1 MNMSKALNKLQNKI
15 YTLDRLMDEINNW
28 KKQNKKIVF
37 TNGCFDLIHLGHVE
51 LLARSSDLGD
61 KLIVAINSDESIIK
75 IKGINRPI
83 IEEESRAKQIAA
95 LDFVDAVILFNQDNP
110 IEIISLVIPDII
122 TKGGDYKISDVVGH
136 EIVRENNSSVVIIPL
151 TQGYSTTS
159 ILDKIK
165 NE

>member
-1 MNMSKALNKLQNKI
+1 MSKALNKLQSKI
-15 YTLDRLMDEINNW
+15 YTLDQLIDKVSNW
-28 KKQNKKIVF
+28 KDQNKKIVF

-51 LLARSSDLGD
+51 VLARSSDLGD

-75 IKGINRPI
+75 IKGTNRPI
-83 IEEESRAKQIAA
+83 IEEESRVKQIAA
-95 LDFVDAVILFNQDNP
+95 LDFVDAVILFNQDTP
-110 IEIISLVIPDII
+110 INIISSITPNII
-122 TKGGDYKISDVVGH
+122 TKGGDYKIINVIGH
-136 EIVRENNSSVVIIPL
+136 EIVQKNNGEVVIIPL

>member
-1 MNMSKALNKLQNKI
+1 MSKALNKLQSKI
-15 YTLDRLMDEINNW
+15 YILDQLIDKVSNW
-28 KKQNKKIVF
+28 KDQNKKIVF

-51 LLARSSDLGD
+51 VLARSSDLGD
-61 KLIVAINSDESIIK
+61 KLIVAINSDESIAK
-75 IKGINRPI
+75 IKGTNRPI
-83 IEEESRAKQIAA
+83 IEEESRVKQIAA
-95 LDFVDAVILFNQDNP
+95 LDFVDAVILFKQDTP
-110 IEIISLVIPDII
+110 INIIASITPNFI

-136 EIVRENNSSVVIIPL
+136 EIVQKNNGEVVIIPL